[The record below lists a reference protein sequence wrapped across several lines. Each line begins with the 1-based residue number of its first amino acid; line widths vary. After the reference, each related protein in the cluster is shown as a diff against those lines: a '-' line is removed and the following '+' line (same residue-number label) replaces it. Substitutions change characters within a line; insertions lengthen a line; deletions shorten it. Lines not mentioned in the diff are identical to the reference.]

1 MNSATPGCK
10 ESRARRT
17 SSRQS
22 LNHEHVCR
30 SLTVEIPGSERDTW
44 IGFPEIVGFK
54 EHIPSKK
61 RATPQ
66 ISKDKKLFRN
76 LREVGHHIG

>member
-10 ESRARRT
+10 ESKRT
-17 SSRQS
+17 RNRQS
-22 LNHEHVCR
+22 LKHEHVCQ
-30 SLTVEIPGSERDTW
+30 SLMVEIPGSETHS

-54 EHIPSKK
+54 GHIPSKK

-76 LREVGHHIG
+76 LRDLGHHIG